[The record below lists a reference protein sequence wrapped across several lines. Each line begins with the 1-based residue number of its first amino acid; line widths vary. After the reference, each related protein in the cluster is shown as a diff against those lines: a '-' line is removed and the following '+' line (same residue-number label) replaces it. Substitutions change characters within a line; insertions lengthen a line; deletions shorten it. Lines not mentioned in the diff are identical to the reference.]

1 MTIVRR
7 NLKNLRL
14 FYHSVGAWFTQ
25 GIRYK
30 RVLVGGGGGGRERG
44 PDLPFSVRDN
54 SYAEEEGETHM
65 RAEGSAHERA
75 IARDEDVATK
85 V

>member
-1 MTIVRR
+1 MVRR

-14 FYHSVGAWFTQ
+14 FYRSVGAWFIQ

-30 RVLVGGGGGGRERG
+30 GAGGEVGRERR

-54 SYAEEEGETHM
+54 SYAEEEGETHT
-65 RAEGSAHERA
+65 RELRVS